1 MSFRNV
7 VKRFGVMVGLL
18 APLVGVAGAQSLLS
32 VIPPDARAAVLVNDI
47 HGAYDQYTAAHPGAR
62 ADGWTEIFGV
72 DTGAF
77 LKVVS
82 GPLAR
87 AEVNVDEKHYAH
99 VVVARVAD
107 ASAVT
112 ALIRNTDRQL
122 SASASRIKRIDDG
135 GARGIA
141 VERSSGDT
149 VRQHV
154 VLTYREHII
163 LVSNIDL
170 AKRMIRMIAHQP
182 PQCLEAV
189 PTLQAIRDKLTPAPQ
204 TKHVRLDWH
213 VNPWAAVKPDKQSV
227 RHGLTGIKALGGAVT
242 IGADGSL
249 TAEAVVYAPGPLSGS
264 LRMLDLTPA
273 QSLKLPDW
281 VSADV
286 AEHAALLHA
295 NVPVALQR
303 MGPVFDDLFAEGAEG
318 TYDDVLEDLKDPDGL
333 NVDLRRDLF
342 PLLGPRVV
350 LVHDRATSE
359 TDESSLPALVAFET
373 SQPAKVSRVMDI
385 LMEGDRQVTRVDMA
399 GAQVWQVASEGDA
412 PDSAATVTRG
422 YAFYANDARL
432 LRRLLT
438 AAAETALED
447 QPEFASAKRAILARR
462 SQNWCAIVGRSLS
475 SGEAPRGAKWRSPVD
490 AVFAASW
497 SEAFADVDEAPAA
510 SWWTFDRLPFLESTG
525 LALGYVEEDGWLF
538 LSEK

>member
-1 MSFRNV
+1 MSFRIV
-7 VKRFGVMVGLL
+7 VKRFGIIVGLL
-18 APLVGVAGAQSLLS
+18 TPFAGGARAQSLLA

-47 HGAYDQYTAAHPGAR
+47 HGAYNQYTAAHPGPG
-62 ADGWTEIFGV
+62 ADGWTEMFGV
-72 DTGAF
+72 DTRAF

-82 GPLAR
+82 GPLSR
-87 AEVNVDEKHYAH
+87 AEVIVDEKHYAH
-99 VVVARVAD
+99 VVVAKVAD
-107 ASAVT
+107 AGA
-112 ALIRNTDRQL
+112 AAAFIQNMNRQL
-122 SASASRIKRIDDG
+122 SASATRIKRIDEG
-135 GARGIA
+135 GAQGIVA
-141 VERSSGDT
+141 EKRNGDT

-154 VLTYREHII
+154 VLTYREHIV
-163 LVSNIDL
+163 LVSSIDL
-170 AKRMIRMIAHQP
+170 AKRMIRMIAHKP

-204 TKHVRLDWH
+204 TEHVRLDWH
-213 VNPWAAVKPDKQSV
+213 VNPWAAVKPDKQSA

-242 IGADGSL
+242 IDADGSL
-249 TAEAVVYAPGPLSGS
+249 TAEAVVYAPRPLSGS

-273 QSLKLPDW
+273 QSLELPDW
-281 VSADV
+281 VSAEV
-286 AEHAALLHA
+286 AEQAVLLHA
-295 NVPVALQR
+295 NVPAALEG

-318 TYDDVLEDLKDPDGL
+318 TYEDVLEDLKDPDGL

-350 LVHDRATSE
+350 LVHDRAASE
-359 TDESSLPALVAFET
+359 TDKSSLPALVAFET

-385 LMEGDRQVTRVDMA
+385 LMEGDRQASRVEMA
-399 GAQVWQVASEGDA
+399 GAQVWQLASEGDA

-422 YAFYANDARL
+422 YAIYANDASL

-438 AAAETALED
+438 AAAGTALED
-447 QPEFASAKRAILARR
+447 QPGFAGAKQAILARR
-462 SQNWCAIVGRSLS
+462 SQNWCAILGRTLS
-475 SGEAPRGAKWRSPVD
+475 SGEATRGAKWRSPVD
-490 AVFAASW
+490 AVFVASW

-525 LALGYVEEDGWLF
+525 VVLGYVEEDGWLF